1 MSEIIAARQ
10 LEDPLYVVD
19 LGVVVRLFHAWQ
31 AALPCVTPF
40 YAVKSFTDKAVIST
54 LAALGAGFDCASESE
69 VSRHQIITHSI
80 YIVSIRVWSRSFLR
94 Q

>member
-1 MSEIIAARQ
+1 MEAYIAELVSSRQ

-19 LGVVVRLFHAWQ
+19 LGVVVRLYEAWQ
-31 AALPCVTPF
+31 AALPRVTPF

-69 VSRHQIITHSI
+69 VRSQI
-80 YIVSIRVWSRSFLR
+80 
-94 Q
+94 

>member
-1 MSEIIAARQ
+1 MEAYISELIAVQQ

-31 AALPCVTPF
+31 AALPRVTPF
-40 YAVKSFTDKAVIST
+40 YAVKSFTDKAIIST

-69 VSRHQIITHSI
+69 VGVLHC
-80 YIVSIRVWSRSFLR
+80 
-94 Q
+94 